1 LERVAQK
8 LRCRVGA
15 NNAGEFIRRDS
26 PVVVCNG
33 SSATVCNQTS
43 PPTVWANNA
52 GEFIRRYSPG
62 VKKTPLFARYK
73 KNVGITPVSPDV
85 VEYTQV

>member
-1 LERVAQK
+1 MP
-8 LRCRVGA
+8 A
-15 NNAGEFIRRDS
+15 NSFATIRPS
-26 PVVVCNG
+26 FVCNG
-33 SSATVCNQTS
+33 SSATVWDQTSPPTVWDQTS